1 MLGAAR
7 VRGALAAGRILTSSH
22 NTGIAE
28 TQPWEGATK
37 GGRRGAARYGTPL
50 LPLLHALPA
59 PSLAAL
65 RDAELVL
72 LTEIDATQGI
82 PTQSTYLS
90 LRLPKERGRIGDLC
104 IVLVTFG
111 SYD

>member
-1 MLGAAR
+1 VPHVTAPL
-7 VRGALAAGRILTSSH
+7 SSL
-22 NTGIAE
+22 NFTRCR
-28 TQPWEGATK
+28 P
-37 GGRRGAARYGTPL
+37 
-50 LPLLHALPA
+50 

-65 RDAELVL
+65 CDAELAL

-90 LRLPKERGRIGDLC
+90 LRLPKARGRIGDLS

>member
-1 MLGAAR
+1 
-7 VRGALAAGRILTSSH
+7 
-22 NTGIAE
+22 
-28 TQPWEGATK
+28 
-37 GGRRGAARYGTPL
+37 
-50 LPLLHALPA
+50 LPA

-82 PTQSTYLS
+82 PTQSTHVS
-90 LRLPKERGRIGDLC
+90 LAIPKARGRNIGDLS

>member
-1 MLGAAR
+1 
-7 VRGALAAGRILTSSH
+7 
-22 NTGIAE
+22 
-28 TQPWEGATK
+28 
-37 GGRRGAARYGTPL
+37 
-50 LPLLHALPA
+50 LPA

-72 LTEIDATQGI
+72 LTEINARQGI

-90 LRLPKERGRIGDLC
+90 PRLPKARGRIGDLWV
-104 IVLVTFG
+104 VLVTFG

>member
-7 VRGALAAGRILTSSH
+7 VRDALAAGRILTSSH

-50 LPLLHALPA
+50 LP
-59 PSLAAL
+59 
-65 RDAELVL
+65 
-72 LTEIDATQGI
+72 
-82 PTQSTYLS
+82 
-90 LRLPKERGRIGDLC
+90 
-104 IVLVTFG
+104 
-111 SYD
+111 